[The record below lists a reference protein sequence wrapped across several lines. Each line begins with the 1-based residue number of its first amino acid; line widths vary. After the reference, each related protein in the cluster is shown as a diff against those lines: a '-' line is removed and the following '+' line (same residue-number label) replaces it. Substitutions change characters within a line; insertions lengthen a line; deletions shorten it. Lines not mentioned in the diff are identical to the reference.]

1 MEKTVKRTNRIYRLL
16 SFLIPFGVML
26 LALAAGGFYPFG
38 KLSMFRGDA
47 SVEYYP
53 YIIMFRRIIQ
63 SHESLFYTWRSGL
76 GISLIP
82 TFGYFGFN
90 PFNLIAYFLPES
102 VLPAYFSVTICVR
115 IALAGYF
122 FSILLQTIRQKL
134 TPAAVAFSVMFALN
148 SWMIGNSL
156 QLVWL
161 DSIALLPLICAG
173 LVRAVRNR
181 DYRLY
186 IPALGFCIAFNY
198 YIGFIIC
205 VMTGLAW
212 LALLIVDQKPLRT
225 WFAEALRFLGTSAV
239 GAGIGAVLLI
249 PTALVLHQTS
259 TFGDTV
265 TNWKEFYCSI
275 PMLIGSLSPFLDI
288 ALNTQPGYYA
298 SSILAVLLL
307 GGYLVSEKLPLRERL
322 CGLAVFLFI
331 MLSIWYAP
339 LNFVWH
345 GLHYP
350 HISVQRFG
358 FLVPFVLA
366 FMGWRFTDT
375 LHDLPEKTAG
385 KGITA
390 LRIIFGGILML
401 GFAAGVIYCAAASSA
416 IDIPLVAA
424 VFAGLYFLLYA
435 FYRFCPKRVM
445 PFYLCL
451 LVLVCGELGLNFY
464 LQNTALKTS
473 AAWNYVIPDESI
485 KQAAAAVSADIKST
499 PDSFGRTALNYPGIQ
514 LSDEELI
521 YDIPQG
527 SSVFNSLIPHEQFLF
542 CEKMGFQS
550 DHEHGYCYLCR
561 RLNPFAALLSDM
573 QYAVSS
579 QPVSGYDVLDSDRP
593 DEKFHAYKAQQEM
606 PLGFCIPDLIQL
618 PSDHDM
624 LACEAQSQLF
634 QEMTGLD
641 LPLFTKVPEYAH
653 QSEGM
658 TLNCSGER
666 YDYQTFGIQNDMES
680 EEKYHPSLKIEFRIP
695 EDGSYYWYSSWDAEV
710 AGANNVK
717 LYTIRLNDDV
727 VSEFAVMSK
736 QPLRCESCAVGNCKK
751 GDKVTF
757 ETKLFAGST
766 ASLTVHLVK
775 FNDEAYEKGYE
786 ILHESPLKLTS
797 FSQDEFTGTVDAKKD
812 SVLYLSLPYDEGWSA
827 YADGKQVPVERVLD
841 AMSGIRVSAGT
852 HQIRMRFRP
861 KGLITGAAVSGAC
874 ILIYLILCIVYAVR
888 LHKQKTAAVPAAAEE
903 KPAAQES

>member
-38 KLSMFRGDA
+38 EMSMFRGDA
-47 SVEYYP
+47 SAEYYP
-53 YIIMFRRIIQ
+53 YIVMFRRIIQ

-102 VLPAYFSVTICVR
+102 VLPAYFSVSICAR

-161 DSIALLPLICAG
+161 DSIALLPLVCAG
-173 LVRAVRNR
+173 LVRAVRNH

-239 GAGIGAVLLI
+239 GAGIGAILLI
-249 PTALVLHQTS
+249 PTALALQHTS
-259 TFGDTV
+259 TFGNTV
-265 TNWKEFYCSI
+265 TNWKEFYCSL
-275 PMLIGSLSPFLDI
+275 PTLIGSLSSFLDLV
-288 ALNTQPGYYA
+288 LNTHPGFYA

-350 HISVQRFG
+350 HVSVQRFG
-358 FLVPFVLA
+358 FVIPFMLA

-375 LHDLPEKTAG
+375 LHDLPEKPAG

-390 LRIIFGGILML
+390 LRIISGGILML
-401 GFAAGVIYCAAASSA
+401 GFAAGVIYCAATSCS
-416 IDIPLVAA
+416 IDIPLVVVGFA
-424 VFAGLYFLLYA
+424 VLYFLLYA
-435 FYRFCPKRVM
+435 FYRFFPKRTM

-451 LVLVCGELGLNFY
+451 LVLVCIEQGFSGY
-464 LQNTALKTS
+464 LQNTAIS
-473 AAWNYVIPDESI
+473 ASEEWGSVIPEESI
-485 KQAAAAVSADIKST
+485 KQAVAAVNSDAESAQDLCS
-499 PDSFGRTALNYPGIQ
+499 RTVLNLPGI
-514 LSDEELI
+514 LPNDEELI

-527 SSVFNSLIPHEQFLF
+527 STVFNSLIPHDQFLF
-542 CEKMGFQS
+542 CGKMGFQS
-550 DHEHGYCYLCR
+550 NQDDGYYYFCR
-561 RLNPFAALLSDM
+561 RLNPFAAQLTNM

-579 QPVSGYDVLDSDRP
+579 NPVPGYDILDSDRS
-593 DEKFHAYKAQQEM
+593 DEEYHAYKTQQETS
-606 PLGFCIPDLIQL
+606 LGFCIPDLIQL
-618 PSDHDM
+618 PSDHTM
-624 LACEAQSQLF
+624 LACEAQSQIF
-634 QEMTGLD
+634 QDMTGLD
-641 LPLFTKVPEYAH
+641 LPLFTEMSEFAH
-653 QSEGM
+653 QSKGM
-658 TLNCSGER
+658 TLSRSGDR
-666 YDYQTFGIQNDMES
+666 YDYQTFGNANDMDS
-680 EEKYHPSLKIEFRIP
+680 EEKYQPEMKIEFRIP
-695 EDGSYYWYSSWDAEV
+695 EEGKYYLFSRWDADTK
-710 AGANNVK
+710 AGYDLK
-717 LYTIRLNDDV
+717 RYSIMLNDES
-727 VSEFAVMSK
+727 VSGFAIMGRR
-736 QPLRCESCAVGNCKK
+736 PNRYECCAIGDCIK

-757 ETKLFAGST
+757 EAKFFAGTT

-827 YADGKQVPVERVLD
+827 YVDGKQVPVERVLN
-841 AMSGIRVSAGT
+841 AMSGIRLSAGS

-861 KGLITGAAVSGAC
+861 KGLYTGAAVSGAC

-888 LHKQKTAAVPAAAEE
+888 LHKQKKAAVPAAAEE